1 MLVIR
6 LRDEVK
12 CNFNYGLMVFGVGV
26 CTAFHPVAA
35 MTNSS
40 PLQAE
45 TEQLRSS
52 MLIFIHYNFIHHL
65 FRLN

>member
-1 MLVIR
+1 M
-6 LRDEVK
+6 VK
-12 CNFNYGLMVFGVGV
+12 YVGV

-52 MLIFIHYNFIHHL
+52 TLIFIHYNFIHHL